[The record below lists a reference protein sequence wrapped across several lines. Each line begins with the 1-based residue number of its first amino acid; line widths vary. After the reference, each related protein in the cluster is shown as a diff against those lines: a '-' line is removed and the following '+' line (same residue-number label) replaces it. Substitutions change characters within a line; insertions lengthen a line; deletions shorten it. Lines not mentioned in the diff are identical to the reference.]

1 MIIWDYLIQFIFILS
16 LFYGS
21 LEIQSFIMTKT
32 REHGNSF
39 RALTQST
46 FSTKRPSI
54 LSFRTK
60 KTQLYKKALSLAPFS
75 ITTLQLEKSTY
86 HKKGSQ
92 KKRPLPKILTER
104 GEIHLFSSML
114 FFLLTLT
121 TMLVLYRE
129 FRLTRL
135 MIERKNDYLCLKSVL
150 EKNYRYTLEMGRLN
164 RLIAIN
170 FPLQFNPKTGP
181 AHKQIITAAKIAQT
195 TLTVKFHYDLK
206 TQLSPCSFWQ
216 KISLQS
222 LSHYQFSFLSLSFKR
237 DPLERA
243 LTRKEKVEVILSSQS
258 LTGDTFKLLFHPPAI
273 HSPLKIS
280 ISPLFWGF
288 P

>member
-1 MIIWDYLIQFIFILS
+1 MIIWEYLIQFTFVLC

-21 LEIQSFIMTKT
+21 LEIQSFILTKT

-60 KTQLYKKALSLAPFS
+60 KTQLYKKALPLAPFS
-75 ITTLQLEKSTY
+75 ITTLQLEKATY
-86 HKKGSQ
+86 HKKGSN

-114 FFLLTLT
+114 FFLLIMT
-121 TMLVLYRE
+121 TMMVLYRE
-129 FRLTRL
+129 FRHTRL

-150 EKNYRYTLEMGRLN
+150 EKNYRYTKEMGRLN
-164 RLIAIN
+164 GLIAIN
-170 FPLQFNPKTGP
+170 YPLQFNPKTGP
-181 AHKQIITAAKIAQT
+181 VHKQIITVAKT
-195 TLTVKFHYDLK
+195 TQSALTVKFYYELK
-206 TQLSPCSFWQ
+206 AHLTPCSIWQ
-216 KISLQS
+216 KLALRH
-222 LSHYQFSFLSLSFKR
+222 LSHYQFSLLSFSFKR

-243 LTRKEKVEVILSSQS
+243 LTRKEKIEVTLPSSS
-258 LTGDTFKLLFHPPAI
+258 ITSDAFKLTFSPP
-273 HSPLKIS
+273 HLHHPLKTS
-280 ISPLFWGF
+280 VTPLFWSV